1 MAYAREVKETF
12 EKILD
17 DNNAAIRDLE
27 GAINQTQSDKASLE
41 TSYATS
47 INRFATSLFTPKL
60 NEATL
65 DKLSWI
71 TDGKTNFVQEYR
83 AQVEDSRLSEIKLN
97 ALTATHGEFDVLDD
111 RLKGLRKEVKAAIAH
126 ERDLSETANVSALRL
141 RQVDR
146 FNAEAPAGAAKL
158 EEASIGYFNSKT
170 GVNHLINWMFNGHYR
185 RGRALIKSFAEDG
198 ATIPAV
204 QKQLVDER
212 AAVATAVEAT
222 KAVVARKDEVE
233 KPHLEMQQLA
243 EKVKSNDDIAEGL
256 THKLTD
262 LLDDRA
268 FFCRAVASLGQ
279 EFPQAPIEM
288 RSKIEG
294 MGKLVQSTRNTV
306 TSLRQSGAKLEKNLP
321 KLRKAAS
328 KNSRKNINVDLPKI
342 KKGFKAQQTMAKHK
356 AAEVRKASTS
366 MKDYSGSSS
375 GGPIYSAPD
384 PLDFYMGFMIADML
398 THHHHHADVASSAAS
413 AVSSAPDPA
422 VLNEAI
428 GIPDNVAADAGL
440 DLDNLSPSLSDAE
453 MGDLSGAFNDAG
465 SLDVGDIGN
474 VDVPD
479 VDVPDFEMPDLGDIG
494 DVFGGFDF

>member
-27 GAINQTQSDKASLE
+27 GAVKQTQSDKASLE

-47 INRFATSLFTPKL
+47 INSFAKSLFTPRL
-60 NEATL
+60 NEGLL

-83 AQVEDSRLSEIKLN
+83 AQAEESRLSEIKLN

-111 RLKGLRKEVKAAIAH
+111 RLKGLRKEVKTAINH
-126 ERDLSETANVSALRL
+126 ERGLSDQAGATSVRL
-141 RQVDR
+141 NAVDA
-146 FNAEAPAGAAKL
+146 FNAGAPAGAAKL
-158 EEASIGYFNSKT
+158 EEATIGYFSSKT
-170 GVNHLINWMFNGHYR
+170 GINHVINWMFNGHYR
-185 RGRALIKSFAEDG
+185 RGRALIKSFAEEG
-198 ATIPAV
+198 STIPAL

-233 KPHLEMQQLA
+233 KPHLEMQQLW
-243 EKVKSNDDIAEGL
+243 EKVKSNDEIAEGL

-279 EFPQAPIEM
+279 DFPQQPIET

-294 MGKLVQSTRNTV
+294 MGKLVQSTRNTI
-306 TSLRQSGAKLEKNLP
+306 TSLKQSGAKLEKNLP

-328 KNSRKNINVDLPKI
+328 KGSRKNINIDLPKI

-366 MKDYSGSSS
+366 MKDYKGGSSS
-375 GGPIYSAPD
+375 GPYYSAPD

-398 THHHHHADVASSAAS
+398 THHHHHAADAAAS
-413 AVSSAPDPA
+413 VASSAPDPA

-479 VDVPDFEMPDLGDIG
+479 VDVPDFDMPDLGDIG